1 MPRVKQSK
9 PKHIPSETTSTDP
22 VVAAVEP
29 AVFAAGVPDAAEP
42 AAAGEAK
49 PKPKKTRVPK
59 VKPCQRCEERR
70 ARERQYAKSSRLR
83 QRLATSSAPPT
94 TPAGAA
100 AATDGGA
107 EAAAAADGSE
117 AAAAAAPVA

>member
-9 PKHIPSETTSTDP
+9 PKHIPSEATSTDP

-42 AAAGEAK
+42 APAGEA
-49 PKPKKTRVPK
+49 KPKKTRVPK

-83 QRLATSSAPPT
+83 QRLATSPAPPT
-94 TPAGAA
+94 TPAG
-100 AATDGGA
+100 
-107 EAAAAADGSE
+107 AAAAADGSE
-117 AAAAAAPVA
+117 AAAAAAAAPVA